1 MKKSFKKLGFV
12 SLAASSVLLG
22 SMNATDLETYAALQ
36 KPSHVFGNYAK
47 KDSGETH
54 HTTTSTL
61 APKDSNPSTPQQE
74 QQQAKSTATSDSQ
87 EAKTLETTANTDQ
100 TTATTDK
107 AYTTSTDSSVKS
119 VAENVE
125 SDNTTVQGDEK
136 TLEKAVDQVQADAT
150 SKDFNETTF
159 TTDQKAEQ
167 AAEQNLQ
174 KAENKLKTDEGALD
188 SALQQ
193 QQAKSTATSDSQEA
207 KTLETTA
214 NTDQTTATTDK
225 AYTTSTDSS
234 VKSVAENVESDNTTV
249 QGDEKTLEKAVDQV
263 QADATSKDFN
273 ETTFTTDQKAE
284 QAAEQNLQKAENK
297 LKTDEG
303 ALDSALQQQQAK
315 NTLIKDTATVKGF
328 NSVSVS
334 AMDTTLSGVKT
345 MYQQTETISTLLSG
359 NSGLGSVIS
368 NAQGLSSA
376 FSALESAQNTLKG
389 YLDSSSATI
398 GQLTNGSNAV
408 VGALDQAIA
417 QVDTALADL
426 AANVADTPKTQAAT
440 LVTADNSTTNSTT
453 TDAINFLSALKNNLT
468 AQKDAFMNVH
478 KNIQTA
484 VAQAQATYKPS
495 VMNTNNYGQ
504 MYGVDAMAGYK
515 WFFGKTKRFG
525 FRTYGYYS
533 YNHANLSFVGSQ
545 LGIMEGASQVNNF
558 TYGVGFD
565 ALYNFYESKEGYN
578 TAGLF
583 MGFGL
588 GGDSFIV
595 QGESYL
601 KSQMNICNNTAGCS
615 ASMNTS
621 YFQMPVEFGFRSN
634 FSKHSGIEVGFK
646 LPLFTN
652 QFYKE
657 RSVDESVDVFYK
669 RNFSIY
675 FNYMINF

>member
-1 MKKSFKKLGFV
+1 MKKSFKKLGFF
-12 SLAASSVLLG
+12 SLATSSVLLG

-36 KPSHVFGNYAK
+36 KPSHVFGNYAE
-47 KDSGETH
+47 KDKDIKL
-54 HTTTSTL
+54 TS
-61 APKDSNPSTPQQE
+61 DSPT
-74 QQQAKSTATSDSQ
+74 QQQAQTQAQHTASSDSK
-87 EAKTLETTANTDQ
+87 EATTLENTAATDN
-100 TTATTDK
+100 TTATTDE
-107 AYTTSTDSSVKS
+107 AYTTSADTT
-119 VAENVE
+119 VAGAAKQVE
-125 SDNTTVQGDEK
+125 TDNTAVQNDEK
-136 TLEKAVDQVQADAT
+136 TLKTDVAKVQADA
-150 SKDFNETTF
+150 SAKDFDETTF
-159 TTDQKAEQ
+159 KADQATEQTAETTLKNDENQLTKDQ
-167 AAEQNLQ
+167 
-174 KAENKLKTDEGALD
+174 
-188 SALQQ
+188 S
-193 QQAKSTATSDSQEA
+193 
-207 KTLETTA
+207 TLETVLK
-214 NTDQTTATTDK
+214 DQTPSTPPAKKDE
-225 AYTTSTDSS
+225 TSGTPSASGSS
-234 VKSVAENVESDNTTV
+234 VVSQLT
-249 QGDEKTLEKAVDQV
+249 
-263 QADATSKDFN
+263 
-273 ETTFTTDQKAE
+273 
-284 QAAEQNLQKAENK
+284 
-297 LKTDEG
+297 
-303 ALDSALQQQQAK
+303 
-315 NTLIKDTATVKGF
+315 KDTTMVNNLK
-328 NSVSVS
+328 SVSVS
-334 AMDTTLSGVKT
+334 GMNTTLSGVET
-345 MYQQTETISTLLSG
+345 MSKQTATISALLSG
-359 NSGLGSVIS
+359 NPNLGSVIP

-408 VGALDQAIA
+408 VGTLDKAIN
-417 QVDTALADL
+417 QVDMALSDL
-426 AANVADTPKTQAAT
+426 SATDTQKTQAVTLAT
-440 LVTADNSTTNSTT
+440 TGSSTTT

-484 VAQAQATYKPS
+484 VAQAQATYTPS
-495 VMNTNNYGQ
+495 VINTNNYGQ

-525 FRTYGYYS
+525 FRSYGYYS

-545 LGIMEGASQVNNF
+545 LGIMEGASQVNDF

-583 MGFGL
+583 VGFGL

-601 KSQMNICNNTAGCS
+601 KSQMQICNNTAGCS

-657 RSVDESVDVFYK
+657 RGVDGSVDVFYK

>member
-47 KDSGETH
+47 KSNKGSELSSDSLT
-54 HTTTSTL
+54 
-61 APKDSNPSTPQQE
+61 
-74 QQQAKSTATSDSQ
+74 QQQAQNTAQSDTTQ
-87 EAKTLETTANTDQ
+87 ATTLENTASSGTP
-100 TTATTDK
+100 
-107 AYTTSTDSSVKS
+107 DSSTPPTKKDETS
-119 VAENVE
+119 G
-125 SDNTTVQGDEK
+125 SGDK
-136 TLEKAVDQVQADAT
+136 DQH
-150 SKDFNETTF
+150 
-159 TTDQKAEQ
+159 
-167 AAEQNLQ
+167 
-174 KAENKLKTDEGALD
+174 
-188 SALQQ
+188 
-193 QQAKSTATSDSQEA
+193 TASGTGGTPSSGGGTGGEHH
-207 KTLETTA
+207 TA
-214 NTDQTTATTDK
+214 SSGTP
-225 AYTTSTDSS
+225 DSS
-234 VKSVAENVESDNTTV
+234 TPPTKKDETSGSGDKDQHTASGTGGTPSSGGGTGGEHHTASSGTPAPETPPTPTPSTSGGNTI
-249 QGDEKTLEKAVDQV
+249 
-263 QADATSKDFN
+263 TSQL
-273 ETTFTTDQKAE
+273 T
-284 QAAEQNLQKAENK
+284 
-297 LKTDEG
+297 
-303 ALDSALQQQQAK
+303 
-315 NTLIKDTATVKGF
+315 KDTTMVNNLK
-328 NSVSVS
+328 SVSVS
-334 AMDTTLSGVKT
+334 AMNTTLSGVT
-345 MYQQTETISTLLSG
+345 QLSQQTAAISTLLSG
-359 NSGLGSVIS
+359 SPSLGSVIS

-376 FSALESAQNTLKG
+376 FSALESAQNILKG

-408 VGALDQAIA
+408 VGALDKAIN
-417 QVDTALADL
+417 QVDMALADL
-426 AANVADTPKTQAAT
+426 ATADTQKTQAVALVAASDSAT
-440 LVTADNSTTNSTT
+440 TT
-453 TDAINFLSALKNNLT
+453 TDAINFLNALKTNLT
-468 AQKDAFMNVH
+468 AQKDAFMSVH

-484 VAQAQATYKPS
+484 VAQAQATYTPS
-495 VMNTNNYGQ
+495 VINTNNYGQ

-525 FRTYGYYS
+525 FRSYGYYS

-583 MGFGL
+583 LGFGL

-601 KSQMNICNNTAGCS
+601 KSQMRICNNTAGCS

-657 RSVDESVDVFYK
+657 RGVDGSVDVFYK

>member
-12 SLAASSVLLG
+12 SLVASSVLLG

-36 KPSHVFGNYAK
+36 KPSHVFSNYAK
-47 KDSGETH
+47 KSNKGSELSSDSLT
-54 HTTTSTL
+54 
-61 APKDSNPSTPQQE
+61 
-74 QQQAKSTATSDSQ
+74 QQQAQNTAQSDTTQ
-87 EAKTLETTANTDQ
+87 ATTLEN
-100 TTATTDK
+100 TATTDSQT
-107 AYTTSTDSSVKS
+107 ATTDQTYTKSTDTA
-119 VAENVE
+119 VADAAKKVE
-125 SDNTTVQGDEK
+125 TDNTAVQSAD
-136 TLEKAVDQVQADAT
+136 TALQNAVAQVKKDADA
-150 SKDFNETTF
+150 KDFDETTF
-159 TTDQKAEQ
+159 TKDQATEQTAET
-167 AAEQNLQ
+167 NLQ
-174 KAENKLKTDEGALD
+174 KAENQLTNDQ
-188 SALQQ
+188 S
-193 QQAKSTATSDSQEA
+193 
-207 KTLETTA
+207 TLETA
-214 NTDQTTATTDK
+214 LKDQTPSTPPTKETPPAKKDETSGSGDKDQHTASGTGGTPSSSGGTGGDK
-225 AYTTSTDSS
+225 HTASSGTPPASSTPPTPMPPTSGG
-234 VKSVAENVESDNTTV
+234 NTI
-249 QGDEKTLEKAVDQV
+249 
-263 QADATSKDFN
+263 TSQL
-273 ETTFTTDQKAE
+273 T
-284 QAAEQNLQKAENK
+284 
-297 LKTDEG
+297 
-303 ALDSALQQQQAK
+303 
-315 NTLIKDTATVKGF
+315 KDTTMVNNFK
-328 NSVSVS
+328 SVSVS
-334 AMDTTLSGVKT
+334 AMNTTLSGVT
-345 MYQQTETISTLLSG
+345 QLSQQTATISALLNGSP
-359 NSGLGSVIS
+359 NLGSVIS

-408 VGALDQAIA
+408 VGTLDKAIN
-417 QVDTALADL
+417 QVDMALADL
-426 AANVADTPKTQAAT
+426 ATADAQKTQAVALVAASDSAT
-440 LVTADNSTTNSTT
+440 TT
-453 TDAINFLSALKNNLT
+453 TDAINFLNALKTNLT
-468 AQKDAFMNVH
+468 AQKDAFMSVH

-484 VAQAQATYKPS
+484 VAQAQATYTPS
-495 VMNTNNYGQ
+495 VINTNNYGQ

-515 WFFGKTKRFG
+515 WFFGKKKRFG
-525 FRTYGYYS
+525 FRSYGYYS

-583 MGFGL
+583 LGFGL

-601 KSQMNICNNTAGCS
+601 KSQMRICNDTAGCS

-634 FSKHSGIEVGFK
+634 FSKHSGIEVGLK

-657 RSVDESVDVFYK
+657 RGVDGSVDVFYK

>member
-1 MKKSFKKLGFV
+1 MKKSFKKLGFF
-12 SLAASSVLLG
+12 SLAASGVLLG

-36 KPSHVFGNYAK
+36 KPSHVFGNYAEKDKEKEEGSK
-47 KDSGETH
+47 KEVPTGFTNGSG
-54 HTTTSTL
+54 
-61 APKDSNPSTPQQE
+61 KSNSGSTPTP
-74 QQQAKSTATSDSQ
+74 QQQAKNTASSDSK
-87 EAKTLETTANTDQ
+87 EATTLENTASTDN
-100 TTATTDK
+100 TTATTDE
-107 AYTTSTDSSVKS
+107 AYTTSTDTT
-119 VAENVE
+119 VADAAKQVE
-125 SDNTTVQGDEK
+125 TDNTAVQNDEK
-136 TLEKAVDQVQADAT
+136 TLKTDVAKVQADAST
-150 SKDFNETTF
+150 KDFDETTF
-159 TTDQKAEQ
+159 KADQATEQTAETTLKNDENQLTKDQ
-167 AAEQNLQ
+167 
-174 KAENKLKTDEGALD
+174 
-188 SALQQ
+188 S
-193 QQAKSTATSDSQEA
+193 
-207 KTLETTA
+207 TLETVLK
-214 NTDQTTATTDK
+214 DQTPSTPSTPPAKKDETSGSGDKNQHTASSGTPSSS
-225 AYTTSTDSS
+225 TSGSS
-234 VKSVAENVESDNTTV
+234 VANQLVK
-249 QGDEKTLEKAVDQV
+249 
-263 QADATSKDFN
+263 DA
-273 ETTFTTDQKAE
+273 
-284 QAAEQNLQKAENK
+284 
-297 LKTDEG
+297 
-303 ALDSALQQQQAK
+303 
-315 NTLIKDTATVKGF
+315 ATVNSLK
-328 NSVSVS
+328 SVSVS
-334 AMDTTLSGVKT
+334 SMNTTLSGVET
-345 MYQQTETISTLLSG
+345 MSQQSATIGNLLNSSTDLS
-359 NSGLGSVIS
+359 SVIP
-368 NAQGLSSA
+368 NAQGLSDA
-376 FSALESAQNTLKG
+376 FSTLASAQNTLKG

-408 VGALDQAIA
+408 VGALDKAIN
-417 QVDTALADL
+417 QVDMALSDL
-426 AANVADTPKTQAAT
+426 ATADTQKTQAVTLAT
-440 LVTADNSTTNSTT
+440 ASDSSTTT

-484 VAQAQATYKPS
+484 VAQAQATYTPS
-495 VMNTNNYGQ
+495 VINTNNYGQ

-525 FRTYGYYS
+525 FRSYGYYS
-533 YNHANLSFVGSQ
+533 YNHANLSFVGSK

-583 MGFGL
+583 VGFGL

-601 KSQMNICNNTAGCS
+601 KSQMHICNNTAGCS

-657 RSVDESVDVFYK
+657 RGVDGSVDVFYK

>member
-12 SLAASSVLLG
+12 SLAASGVLLG
-22 SMNATDLETYAALQ
+22 SMNATDLQTYAALQ
-36 KPSHVFGNYAK
+36 KPSHVFGNYAEKEKEKEKDSK
-47 KDSGETH
+47 KDDTSGSGSDKDQ
-54 HTTTSTL
+54 HTASSGTPT
-61 APKDSNPSTPQQE
+61 PSTPP
-74 QQQAKSTATSDSQ
+74 AKEEPKHTASSGTPSSSGSGVASQ
-87 EAKTLETTANTDQ
+87 L
-100 TTATTDK
+100 
-107 AYTTSTDSSVKS
+107 VK
-119 VAENVE
+119 
-125 SDNTTVQGDEK
+125 DTTTV
-136 TLEKAVDQVQADAT
+136 
-150 SKDFNETTF
+150 N
-159 TTDQKAEQ
+159 
-167 AAEQNLQ
+167 NL
-174 KAENKLKTDEGALD
+174 K
-188 SALQQ
+188 
-193 QQAKSTATSDSQEA
+193 
-207 KTLETTA
+207 
-214 NTDQTTATTDK
+214 
-225 AYTTSTDSS
+225 
-234 VKSVAENVESDNTTV
+234 
-249 QGDEKTLEKAVDQV
+249 
-263 QADATSKDFN
+263 
-273 ETTFTTDQKAE
+273 
-284 QAAEQNLQKAENK
+284 
-297 LKTDEG
+297 
-303 ALDSALQQQQAK
+303 
-315 NTLIKDTATVKGF
+315 
-328 NSVSVS
+328 SVSVS
-334 AMDTTLSGVKT
+334 GMNTTLSGVET
-345 MYQQTETISTLLSG
+345 MSQQSATIGNLL
-359 NSGLGSVIS
+359 NSSADLSSVIP
-368 NAQGLSSA
+368 NAQGISSA
-376 FSALESAQNTLKG
+376 FGALESAQNTLKG

-408 VGALDQAIA
+408 VGALDKAIN
-417 QVDTALADL
+417 QVDMALADL
-426 AANVADTPKTQAAT
+426 SATDTQKTQAVTLAT
-440 LVTADNSTTNSTT
+440 TDSSAT
-453 TDAINFLSALKNNLT
+453 TDAINFLNALKTNLM

-484 VAQAQATYKPS
+484 VAQAQATYTPS
-495 VMNTNNYGQ
+495 VINTNNYGQ

-583 MGFGL
+583 LGFGL

-601 KSQMNICNNTAGCS
+601 KSQMQICNNTAGCS

-634 FSKHSGIEVGFK
+634 FSKHSGIEVGLK

-657 RSVDESVDVFYK
+657 RGVDGSVDVFYK

>member
-36 KPSHVFGNYAK
+36 KPSHVFGNYAEK
-47 KDSGETH
+47 SNKGSELSSDSLT
-54 HTTTSTL
+54 
-61 APKDSNPSTPQQE
+61 
-74 QQQAKSTATSDSQ
+74 QQQAQNTAQSDTTQ
-87 EAKTLETTANTDQ
+87 ATTLEN
-100 TTATTDK
+100 TATTDRST
-107 AYTTSTDSSVKS
+107 ASTDETYTKSTDST
-119 VAENVE
+119 VAGAAKQVE
-125 SDNTTVQGDEK
+125 ADNTAVQSTETALQNAVTKVENDAKAEKFDEK
-136 TLEKAVDQVQADAT
+136 TFQAD
-150 SKDFNETTF
+150 
-159 TTDQKAEQ
+159 QQAEQ
-167 AAEQNLQ
+167 TAETNLQ
-174 KAENKLKTDEGALD
+174 KAENQLTNDQNALET
-188 SALQQ
+188 ALQDQ
-193 QQAKSTATSDSQEA
+193 TKTPTPSTPPATSGGTGGEHH
-207 KTLETTA
+207 TA
-214 NTDQTTATTDK
+214 
-225 AYTTSTDSS
+225 SSGSPDSS
-234 VKSVAENVESDNTTV
+234 TPPTKETPPTPTPPTSGGNTI
-249 QGDEKTLEKAVDQV
+249 
-263 QADATSKDFN
+263 TSQL
-273 ETTFTTDQKAE
+273 T
-284 QAAEQNLQKAENK
+284 
-297 LKTDEG
+297 
-303 ALDSALQQQQAK
+303 
-315 NTLIKDTATVKGF
+315 KDTTMVNNLK
-328 NSVSVS
+328 SVSVS
-334 AMDTTLSGVKT
+334 AMNTTLSGVT
-345 MYQQTETISTLLSG
+345 QLSQQTAAISNLLSG
-359 NSGLGSVIS
+359 NPNLGSVIS

-408 VGALDQAIA
+408 VGALDKAIN
-417 QVDTALADL
+417 QVDMALADL
-426 AANVADTPKTQAAT
+426 ATADTQKTQAVALVAASDSAT
-440 LVTADNSTTNSTT
+440 TT
-453 TDAINFLSALKNNLT
+453 TDAINFLNALKTNLT
-468 AQKDAFMNVH
+468 AQKDAFMSVH

-484 VAQAQATYKPS
+484 VAQAQATYTPS
-495 VMNTNNYGQ
+495 VINTNNYGQ

-525 FRTYGYYS
+525 FRSYGYYS

-583 MGFGL
+583 LGFGL

-601 KSQMNICNNTAGCS
+601 KSQMRICNNTAGCS

-634 FSKHSGIEVGFK
+634 FSKHSGIEVGLK

-657 RSVDESVDVFYK
+657 RGVDGSVDVFYK

>member
-1 MKKSFKKLGFV
+1 MKKSFKKLGFF

-36 KPSHVFGNYAK
+36 KPSHVFGNYAETK
-47 KDSGETH
+47 KD
-54 HTTTSTL
+54 
-61 APKDSNPSTPQQE
+61 KDSKDTNSDKDKGNSGGTLTQQDQAQATASSGTPTPSTPPTKE
-74 QQQAKSTATSDSQ
+74 EPKHTASGTPTPSGSGVASQ
-87 EAKTLETTANTDQ
+87 L
-100 TTATTDK
+100 
-107 AYTTSTDSSVKS
+107 VK
-119 VAENVE
+119 
-125 SDNTTVQGDEK
+125 DTTTV
-136 TLEKAVDQVQADAT
+136 
-150 SKDFNETTF
+150 N
-159 TTDQKAEQ
+159 
-167 AAEQNLQ
+167 NL
-174 KAENKLKTDEGALD
+174 K
-188 SALQQ
+188 
-193 QQAKSTATSDSQEA
+193 
-207 KTLETTA
+207 
-214 NTDQTTATTDK
+214 
-225 AYTTSTDSS
+225 
-234 VKSVAENVESDNTTV
+234 
-249 QGDEKTLEKAVDQV
+249 
-263 QADATSKDFN
+263 
-273 ETTFTTDQKAE
+273 
-284 QAAEQNLQKAENK
+284 
-297 LKTDEG
+297 
-303 ALDSALQQQQAK
+303 
-315 NTLIKDTATVKGF
+315 
-328 NSVSVS
+328 SVSVS
-334 AMDTTLSGVKT
+334 GMNTTLSGVET
-345 MYQQTETISTLLSG
+345 MSQQSATIGNLL
-359 NSGLGSVIS
+359 NSSADLSSVIP

-376 FSALESAQNTLKG
+376 FSTLESAQNTLKG

-408 VGALDQAIA
+408 VGALDKAIN
-417 QVDTALADL
+417 QVDMALADL
-426 AANVADTPKTQAAT
+426 NATDTQKTQAVTLAAT
-440 LVTADNSTTNSTT
+440 GNSTT
-453 TDAINFLSALKNNLT
+453 TDAINFLNALKTNLM

-484 VAQAQATYKPS
+484 VAQAQATYTPS
-495 VMNTNNYGQ
+495 VINTNNYGQ

-583 MGFGL
+583 LGFGL

-601 KSQMNICNNTAGCS
+601 KSQMHICNSTAGCS

-657 RSVDESVDVFYK
+657 RGVDGSVDVFYK

>member
-12 SLAASSVLLG
+12 SLVASGVLLG
-22 SMNATDLETYAALQ
+22 SMNATDLQTYAALQ
-36 KPSHVFGNYAK
+36 KPSHVFGNYAEK
-47 KDSGETH
+47 DKDSK
-54 HTTTSTL
+54 L
-61 APKDSNPSTPQQE
+61 
-74 QQQAKSTATSDSQ
+74 TSDSPTQ
-87 EAKTLETTANTDQ
+87 Q
-100 TTATTDK
+100 
-107 AYTTSTDSSVKS
+107 
-119 VAENVE
+119 
-125 SDNTTVQGDEK
+125 Q
-136 TLEKAVDQVQADAT
+136 
-150 SKDFNETTF
+150 
-159 TTDQKAEQ
+159 DQKAAQTQ
-167 AAEQNLQ
+167 AQN
-174 KAENKLKTDEGALD
+174 
-188 SALQQ
+188 
-193 QQAKSTATSDSQEA
+193 TASSGTPAPETPPTKKD
-207 KTLETTA
+207 ETTGG
-214 NTDQTTATTDK
+214 
-225 AYTTSTDSS
+225 TSGSS
-234 VKSVAENVESDNTTV
+234 VASQLT
-249 QGDEKTLEKAVDQV
+249 
-263 QADATSKDFN
+263 
-273 ETTFTTDQKAE
+273 
-284 QAAEQNLQKAENK
+284 
-297 LKTDEG
+297 
-303 ALDSALQQQQAK
+303 
-315 NTLIKDTATVKGF
+315 KDTTMVNNFK
-328 NSVSVS
+328 SVSVS
-334 AMDTTLSGVKT
+334 TMNTTLSGVET
-345 MYQQTETISTLLSG
+345 MSQQTATISALLSG
-359 NSGLGSVIS
+359 NPSLGSVIP
-368 NAQGLSSA
+368 NAQELNSA

-408 VGALDQAIA
+408 VGTLDKAIN
-417 QVDTALADL
+417 QVDMALADL
-426 AANVADTPKTQAAT
+426 VTADTQKTQAVTLAT
-440 LVTADNSTTNSTT
+440 TGSSTTNSTT
-453 TDAINFLSALKNNLT
+453 TDAINFLNALKSNLM

-484 VAQAQATYKPS
+484 VAQAQATYTPS
-495 VMNTNNYGQ
+495 VINTNNYGQ
-504 MYGVDAMAGYK
+504 MYGVDAMAWYK

-583 MGFGL
+583 VGFGL

-601 KSQMNICNNTAGCS
+601 KSQMQICNNTAGCS

-657 RSVDESVDVFYK
+657 RGVDGSVDVFYK

>member
-12 SLAASSVLLG
+12 SLVASGVLLG

-36 KPSHVFGNYAK
+36 KSSHVFGNYAEK
-47 KDSGETH
+47 EKDSKL
-54 HTTTSTL
+54 TS
-61 APKDSNPSTPQQE
+61 DSPTQQQAQTQAQNTASSGTPAPSTPPT
-74 QQQAKSTATSDSQ
+74 KKD
-87 EAKTLETTANTDQ
+87 ETTGTPSA
-100 TTATTDK
+100 
-107 AYTTSTDSSVKS
+107 SGSSV
-119 VAENVE
+119 A
-125 SDNTTVQGDEK
+125 
-136 TLEKAVDQVQADAT
+136 
-150 SKDFNETTF
+150 
-159 TTDQKAEQ
+159 
-167 AAEQNLQ
+167 
-174 KAENKLKTDEGALD
+174 
-188 SALQQ
+188 
-193 QQAKSTATSDSQEA
+193 SQL
-207 KTLETTA
+207 T
-214 NTDQTTATTDK
+214 
-225 AYTTSTDSS
+225 
-234 VKSVAENVESDNTTV
+234 
-249 QGDEKTLEKAVDQV
+249 
-263 QADATSKDFN
+263 
-273 ETTFTTDQKAE
+273 
-284 QAAEQNLQKAENK
+284 
-297 LKTDEG
+297 
-303 ALDSALQQQQAK
+303 
-315 NTLIKDTATVKGF
+315 KDTTMVNNLK
-328 NSVSVS
+328 SVSVS
-334 AMDTTLSGVKT
+334 GMNTTLSGVET
-345 MYQQTETISTLLSG
+345 MSKQTATISALLSG
-359 NSGLGSVIS
+359 NPSLGSVIP
-368 NAQGLSSA
+368 NAQGLNSA

-389 YLDSSSATI
+389 YLNSSSATI

-408 VGALDQAIA
+408 VGALDKAIN
-417 QVDTALADL
+417 QVDMALADL
-426 AANVADTPKTQAAT
+426 SAADTQKTQAVTLAT
-440 LVTADNSTTNSTT
+440 TGSSTTNSTT
-453 TDAINFLSALKNNLT
+453 TDAINFLSALKNNLM

-484 VAQAQATYKPS
+484 VAQAQATYTPS
-495 VMNTNNYGQ
+495 VINTNNYGQ

-525 FRTYGYYS
+525 FRSYGYYS

-583 MGFGL
+583 LGFGL

-601 KSQMNICNNTAGCS
+601 KSQMQICNDTVGCS

-634 FSKHSGIEVGFK
+634 FSKHSGIEVGLK

-657 RSVDESVDVFYK
+657 RGVDGSVDVFYK

>member
-12 SLAASSVLLG
+12 SLAASGVLLG
-22 SMNATDLETYAALQ
+22 SMNATDLQTYAALQ
-36 KPSHVFGNYAK
+36 KPSHVFGNYAEK
-47 KDSGETH
+47 DKDSKL
-54 HTTTSTL
+54 TS
-61 APKDSNPSTPQQE
+61 DSPT
-74 QQQAKSTATSDSQ
+74 QQQAQTQAQNTASNGTPTPPAKKDETSGTPS
-87 EAKTLETTANTDQ
+87 A
-100 TTATTDK
+100 
-107 AYTTSTDSSVKS
+107 SGSSVASQLTK
-119 VAENVE
+119 
-125 SDNTTVQGDEK
+125 DTTTV
-136 TLEKAVDQVQADAT
+136 
-150 SKDFNETTF
+150 N
-159 TTDQKAEQ
+159 
-167 AAEQNLQ
+167 NL
-174 KAENKLKTDEGALD
+174 K
-188 SALQQ
+188 
-193 QQAKSTATSDSQEA
+193 
-207 KTLETTA
+207 
-214 NTDQTTATTDK
+214 
-225 AYTTSTDSS
+225 
-234 VKSVAENVESDNTTV
+234 
-249 QGDEKTLEKAVDQV
+249 
-263 QADATSKDFN
+263 
-273 ETTFTTDQKAE
+273 
-284 QAAEQNLQKAENK
+284 
-297 LKTDEG
+297 
-303 ALDSALQQQQAK
+303 
-315 NTLIKDTATVKGF
+315 
-328 NSVSVS
+328 SVSVS
-334 AMDTTLSGVKT
+334 GMNTTLSGVET
-345 MYQQTETISTLLSG
+345 MSQQTATIGNLLNSSTDLS
-359 NSGLGSVIS
+359 SVIP

-389 YLDSSSATI
+389 YLNSSSATI

-408 VGALDQAIA
+408 VGALDKAIN
-417 QVDTALADL
+417 QVDMALADL
-426 AANVADTPKTQAAT
+426 VTADTQKTQAVT
-440 LVTADNSTTNSTT
+440 LAAASDSTTTT
-453 TDAINFLSALKNNLT
+453 TDAINFLNALKSNLM

-484 VAQAQATYKPS
+484 VAQAQATYTPS
-495 VMNTNNYGQ
+495 VINTNNYGQ

-515 WFFGKTKRFG
+515 WFFGKKKRFG
-525 FRTYGYYS
+525 FRSYGYYS

-583 MGFGL
+583 LGFGL

-601 KSQMNICNNTAGCS
+601 KSQMHICNNTAGCS

-657 RSVDESVDVFYK
+657 RGVDGSVDVFYK

>member
-12 SLAASSVLLG
+12 SLAASGVLLG

-36 KPSHVFGNYAK
+36 KPSHVFSNYAEK
-47 KDSGETH
+47 DKDSKL
-54 HTTTSTL
+54 TS
-61 APKDSNPSTPQQE
+61 DSPT
-74 QQQAKSTATSDSQ
+74 QQQAQTQAQATAQSDSQ
-87 EAKTLETTANTDQ
+87 EATTLENTAATDSQ
-100 TTATTDK
+100 TATTDET
-107 AYTTSTDSSVKS
+107 YTKSTDTT
-119 VAENVE
+119 VAGAAKQVE
-125 SDNTTVQGDEK
+125 IDNTAVQNDE
-136 TLEKAVDQVQADAT
+136 TALENAVAQVKKDADA
-150 SKDFNETTF
+150 KDFDETTF
-159 TTDQKAEQ
+159 TKDQATEQTAETT
-167 AAEQNLQ
+167 LQ
-174 KAENKLKTDEGALD
+174 KAENQLTNDQNA
-188 SALQQ
+188 
-193 QQAKSTATSDSQEA
+193 
-207 KTLETTA
+207 LETA
-214 NTDQTTATTDK
+214 LKDQTPSTPPTPPTKEEPKHTASSGTPAPTTPPTKKDE
-225 AYTTSTDSS
+225 TTGTPSASGSS
-234 VKSVAENVESDNTTV
+234 VASQLT
-249 QGDEKTLEKAVDQV
+249 
-263 QADATSKDFN
+263 
-273 ETTFTTDQKAE
+273 
-284 QAAEQNLQKAENK
+284 
-297 LKTDEG
+297 
-303 ALDSALQQQQAK
+303 
-315 NTLIKDTATVKGF
+315 KDTTMVNNFK
-328 NSVSVS
+328 SVSVS
-334 AMDTTLSGVKT
+334 AMNTTLSGVET
-345 MYQQTETISTLLSG
+345 MSQQTATISSLLSG
-359 NSGLGSVIS
+359 NPNLGSVIS

-408 VGALDQAIA
+408 VGALDKAIN
-417 QVDTALADL
+417 QVDMALANL
-426 AANVADTPKTQAAT
+426 ATADTQKTQAVALAAASDSAT
-440 LVTADNSTTNSTT
+440 TT
-453 TDAINFLSALKNNLT
+453 TDAINFLNALKTNLM
-468 AQKDAFMNVH
+468 AQKDAFMSVH

-484 VAQAQATYKPS
+484 VAQAQATYTPS
-495 VMNTNNYGQ
+495 VINTNNYGQ

-525 FRTYGYYS
+525 FRSYGYYS

-583 MGFGL
+583 LGFGL

-601 KSQMNICNNTAGCS
+601 KSQMHICNNTAGCS

-634 FSKHSGIEVGFK
+634 FSKHSGIEVGLK

-657 RSVDESVDVFYK
+657 RGVDGSVDVFYK

>member
-12 SLAASSVLLG
+12 SLAASGVLLG
-22 SMNATDLETYAALQ
+22 SMNATDLQTYAALQ
-36 KPSHVFGNYAK
+36 KPSHVFGNYAEKDKEKEEGSK
-47 KDSGETH
+47 KEVPTGFTNGSGKSNSG
-54 HTTTSTL
+54 ST
-61 APKDSNPSTPQQE
+61 PTPQQ
-74 QQQAKSTATSDSQ
+74 QAQTTATSDKT
-87 EAKTLETTANTDQ
+87 EATTLEN
-100 TTATTDK
+100 TATTDNTTAAADK
-107 AYTTSTDSSVKS
+107 AYESSTYDSTVSGAAQK
-119 VAENVE
+119 VE
-125 SDNTTVQGDEK
+125 TDNTAVQNDEK
-136 TLEKAVDQVQADAT
+136 TLKTDVAKVQADA
-150 SKDFNETTF
+150 SAKDFDETTF
-159 TTDQKAEQ
+159 KADQATEQTAETTLKNDENQLTKDQ
-167 AAEQNLQ
+167 
-174 KAENKLKTDEGALD
+174 
-188 SALQQ
+188 S
-193 QQAKSTATSDSQEA
+193 
-207 KTLETTA
+207 TLETVLK
-214 NTDQTTATTDK
+214 DQTPSTPSTPPAKKDDTSSSGDKHTASSGTPAPTTPPAKKDE
-225 AYTTSTDSS
+225 TSGTPSASGSS
-234 VKSVAENVESDNTTV
+234 VASQLT
-249 QGDEKTLEKAVDQV
+249 
-263 QADATSKDFN
+263 
-273 ETTFTTDQKAE
+273 
-284 QAAEQNLQKAENK
+284 
-297 LKTDEG
+297 
-303 ALDSALQQQQAK
+303 
-315 NTLIKDTATVKGF
+315 KDTTMVNNLK
-328 NSVSVS
+328 SVSVS
-334 AMDTTLSGVKT
+334 GMNTTLSGVET
-345 MYQQTETISTLLSG
+345 MSQQTATISTLLSG
-359 NSGLGSVIS
+359 NPSLGSVIP
-368 NAQGLSSA
+368 NAQGLNSA

-408 VGALDQAIA
+408 VGALDKAIN
-417 QVDTALADL
+417 QVDMALADL
-426 AANVADTPKTQAAT
+426 SATDTQKTQAVTLAAT
-440 LVTADNSTTNSTT
+440 GSSTSNTT
-453 TDAINFLSALKNNLT
+453 TDAINFLNALKTNLM
-468 AQKDAFMNVH
+468 AQKDAFMSVH

-484 VAQAQATYKPS
+484 VAQAQATYTPS

-533 YNHANLSFVGSQ
+533 YNHANLSFVGSK
-545 LGIMEGASQVNNF
+545 LGIMDGASQVNNF

-583 MGFGL
+583 LGFGL

-601 KSQMNICNNTAGCS
+601 KSQMQICNNTAGCS

-657 RSVDESVDVFYK
+657 RGVDGSVDVFYK

>member
-36 KPSHVFGNYAK
+36 KPSHVFSNYAK
-47 KDSGETH
+47 KSNKGSELSSDSLT
-54 HTTTSTL
+54 
-61 APKDSNPSTPQQE
+61 
-74 QQQAKSTATSDSQ
+74 QQQAQNTAQSDTTQATTLENTASTDRSTAS
-87 EAKTLETTANTDQ
+87 TDE
-100 TTATTDK
+100 
-107 AYTTSTDSSVKS
+107 AYTKS
-119 VAENVE
+119 ADTTVAGAAKKVE
-125 SDNTTVQGDEK
+125 TDNTAVQSAEQTLK
-136 TLEKAVDQVQADAT
+136 TDVAKVQADA
-150 SKDFNETTF
+150 SAKNFDETTF
-159 TTDQKAEQ
+159 TKDQ
-167 AAEQNLQ
+167 AAEQ
-174 KAENKLKTDEGALD
+174 
-188 SALQQ
+188 
-193 QQAKSTATSDSQEA
+193 TA
-207 KTLETTA
+207 ETTLQTA
-214 NTDQTTATTDK
+214 EKTFDTDQNALNTALKDQTPSTPPAKKDETSGGTGGDK
-225 AYTTSTDSS
+225 HTASSGTPAPETPPTPTPPTSGG
-234 VKSVAENVESDNTTV
+234 NII
-249 QGDEKTLEKAVDQV
+249 
-263 QADATSKDFN
+263 TSQL
-273 ETTFTTDQKAE
+273 T
-284 QAAEQNLQKAENK
+284 
-297 LKTDEG
+297 
-303 ALDSALQQQQAK
+303 
-315 NTLIKDTATVKGF
+315 KDTTMVNNLK
-328 NSVSVS
+328 SVSVS
-334 AMDTTLSGVKT
+334 AMNTTLSGVT
-345 MYQQTETISTLLSG
+345 QLSQQTATISNLLSG
-359 NSGLGSVIS
+359 SPNLGSVIS

-376 FSALESAQNTLKG
+376 FSTLESAQNTLKG

-408 VGALDQAIA
+408 VGALDKAIN
-417 QVDTALADL
+417 QVDMALADL
-426 AANVADTPKTQAAT
+426 ATADVQKTQAVALVAASDSAT
-440 LVTADNSTTNSTT
+440 TT
-453 TDAINFLSALKNNLT
+453 TDAINFLNALKTNLT
-468 AQKDAFMNVH
+468 AQKDAFMSVH

-484 VAQAQATYKPS
+484 VAQAQATYTPS
-495 VMNTNNYGQ
+495 VINTNNYGQ

-525 FRTYGYYS
+525 FRSYGYYS

-583 MGFGL
+583 LGFGL

-601 KSQMNICNNTAGCS
+601 KSQMRICNDTAGCS

-634 FSKHSGIEVGFK
+634 FSKHSGIEVGLK

-657 RSVDESVDVFYK
+657 RGVDESVDVFYK

>member
-1 MKKSFKKLGFV
+1 MKKSFKKLGFF
-12 SLAASSVLLG
+12 SLATSSVLLG

-36 KPSHVFGNYAK
+36 KSSHVFGNYAEK
-47 KDSGETH
+47 DKDSKL
-54 HTTTSTL
+54 TS
-61 APKDSNPSTPQQE
+61 DSPTQQQVQTQAQNTASRGTPAPSTPP
-74 QQQAKSTATSDSQ
+74 AKKDDTSGSGSNKDQNTASSGTPSSTTPPAKKDETSGGTSGNTVASQ
-87 EAKTLETTANTDQ
+87 LT
-100 TTATTDK
+100 
-107 AYTTSTDSSVKS
+107 
-119 VAENVE
+119 
-125 SDNTTVQGDEK
+125 
-136 TLEKAVDQVQADAT
+136 
-150 SKDFNETTF
+150 
-159 TTDQKAEQ
+159 
-167 AAEQNLQ
+167 
-174 KAENKLKTDEGALD
+174 
-188 SALQQ
+188 
-193 QQAKSTATSDSQEA
+193 
-207 KTLETTA
+207 
-214 NTDQTTATTDK
+214 
-225 AYTTSTDSS
+225 
-234 VKSVAENVESDNTTV
+234 
-249 QGDEKTLEKAVDQV
+249 
-263 QADATSKDFN
+263 
-273 ETTFTTDQKAE
+273 
-284 QAAEQNLQKAENK
+284 
-297 LKTDEG
+297 
-303 ALDSALQQQQAK
+303 
-315 NTLIKDTATVKGF
+315 KDTTMVNNLK
-328 NSVSVS
+328 SVSVS
-334 AMDTTLSGVKT
+334 GMNTTLSGVKT
-345 MYQQTETISTLLSG
+345 MSQQSATIGNLLNSSTDLS
-359 NSGLGSVIS
+359 SVIP

-376 FSALESAQNTLKG
+376 FGALESAQNTLKG

-408 VGALDQAIA
+408 VGALDKAIN
-417 QVDTALADL
+417 QVDMALADL
-426 AANVADTPKTQAAT
+426 VTADDTQKTQAVTFAT
-440 LVTADNSTTNSTT
+440 TGSSTTNSTT
-453 TDAINFLSALKNNLT
+453 TDAINFLNALKSNLM

-484 VAQAQATYKPS
+484 VAQAQATYTPS
-495 VMNTNNYGQ
+495 VINTNNYGQ

-525 FRTYGYYS
+525 FRSYGYYS

-583 MGFGL
+583 LGFGL

-601 KSQMNICNNTAGCS
+601 KSQMHICNNTAGCS

-634 FSKHSGIEVGFK
+634 FSKHSGIEVGLK

-657 RSVDESVDVFYK
+657 RGVDGSVDVFYK

>member
-36 KPSHVFGNYAK
+36 KPSHVFSNYAK
-47 KDSGETH
+47 KSNKGSELSSDSLT
-54 HTTTSTL
+54 
-61 APKDSNPSTPQQE
+61 
-74 QQQAKSTATSDSQ
+74 QQQAQNTAQSDTTQ
-87 EAKTLETTANTDQ
+87 ATTLEN
-100 TTATTDK
+100 TATTDRST
-107 AYTTSTDSSVKS
+107 ASTDETYTKSTDST
-119 VAENVE
+119 VAGVAKQVE
-125 SDNTTVQGDEK
+125 ADNTAVQNDE
-136 TLEKAVDQVQADAT
+136 TALQNAVAQVKKDADA
-150 SKDFNETTF
+150 KDFDETTF
-159 TTDQKAEQ
+159 TKDQATEQTAET
-167 AAEQNLQ
+167 NLQ
-174 KAENKLKTDEGALD
+174 KAENQLTNDQ
-188 SALQQ
+188 S
-193 QQAKSTATSDSQEA
+193 
-207 KTLETTA
+207 TLETA
-214 NTDQTTATTDK
+214 LKDQTPSTPPTKETPPAKKDETSGSGDKDQHTASGTGGTPSSSGGTGGEHHT
-225 AYTTSTDSS
+225 ASSGSPDSS
-234 VKSVAENVESDNTTV
+234 TPPTPMPSTSGGNTI
-249 QGDEKTLEKAVDQV
+249 
-263 QADATSKDFN
+263 TSQL
-273 ETTFTTDQKAE
+273 T
-284 QAAEQNLQKAENK
+284 
-297 LKTDEG
+297 
-303 ALDSALQQQQAK
+303 
-315 NTLIKDTATVKGF
+315 KDTTMVNNLK
-328 NSVSVS
+328 SVSVS
-334 AMDTTLSGVKT
+334 AMNTTLSGVT
-345 MYQQTETISTLLSG
+345 QLSQQTAAISNLLSG
-359 NSGLGSVIS
+359 NPNLGSVIS

-376 FSALESAQNTLKG
+376 FSALESTQNTLKG

-408 VGALDQAIA
+408 VGALDKAIN
-417 QVDTALADL
+417 QVDMALADL
-426 AANVADTPKTQAAT
+426 ATADTQKTQAVALVAASDSAT
-440 LVTADNSTTNSTT
+440 TT
-453 TDAINFLSALKNNLT
+453 TDAINFLNALKTNLM
-468 AQKDAFMNVH
+468 AQKDAFMSVH

-484 VAQAQATYKPS
+484 VAQAQATYTPS
-495 VMNTNNYGQ
+495 VINTNNYGQ

-525 FRTYGYYS
+525 FRSYGYYS

-583 MGFGL
+583 LGFGL

-601 KSQMNICNNTAGCS
+601 KSQMRICNDTAGCS

-634 FSKHSGIEVGFK
+634 FSKHSGIEVGLK

-657 RSVDESVDVFYK
+657 RGVDGSVDVFYK

>member
-1 MKKSFKKLGFV
+1 M
-12 SLAASSVLLG
+12 LLG
-22 SMNATDLETYAALQ
+22 SMNATDLQTYAALQ
-36 KPSHVFGNYAK
+36 KPSHVFGNYAVK
-47 KDSGETH
+47 TEKEGSKGKGKEGDQ
-54 HTTTSTL
+54 TL
-61 APKDSNPSTPQQE
+61 QQK
-74 QQQAKSTATSDSQ
+74 QAQTTATNDSTQ
-87 EAKTLETTANTDQ
+87 AQSLENIATTDS

-107 AYTTSTDSSVKS
+107 AYTKSTDQT
-119 VAENVE
+119 VANAAQQVE
-125 SDNTTVQGDEK
+125 TDETAVQNDE
-136 TLEKAVDQVQADAT
+136 TALEKAVEKVQADANA
-150 SKDFNETTF
+150 KDFDEKTF
-159 TTDQKAEQ
+159 TADQQAEQTAESNLKTAEGKLNTDQQ
-167 AAEQNLQ
+167 
-174 KAENKLKTDEGALD
+174 
-188 SALQQ
+188 
-193 QQAKSTATSDSQEA
+193 
-207 KTLETTA
+207 TLETDLQDQKKTPTPSTPPTKEEPKKTASSEPTPSTPPTKEEPKKTASSEPTPSTPPTKEEPKKTASSEPTPSTPPTKEEPKKTASSEPTPSTPPTKEEPKKTASSEPTPSTPPTKTEPSSTGNSVASQLVKDA
-214 NTDQTTATTDK
+214 NT
-225 AYTTSTDSS
+225 
-234 VKSVAENVESDNTTV
+234 VN
-249 QGDEKTLEKAVDQV
+249 
-263 QADATSKDFN
+263 
-273 ETTFTTDQKAE
+273 
-284 QAAEQNLQKAENK
+284 
-297 LKTDEG
+297 
-303 ALDSALQQQQAK
+303 
-315 NTLIKDTATVKGF
+315 GF

-334 AMDTTLSGVKT
+334 GMNTTLSGVET
-345 MYQQTETISTLLSG
+345 MVQQTTTISTLLN
-359 NSGLGSVIS
+359 NSSTDLSSVIS

-376 FSALESAQNTLKG
+376 FGALESTQNTLKG

-408 VGALDQAIA
+408 VGALDKAIN
-417 QVDTALADL
+417 QVDMALADL
-426 AANVADTPKTQAAT
+426 ATADTQKTQAVTLAAT
-440 LVTADNSTTNSTT
+440 GSSANSTTT
-453 TDAINFLSALKNNLT
+453 TDAINFLNALKSNLT
-468 AQKDAFMNVH
+468 AQKATFMNVH

-484 VAQAQATYKPS
+484 VAQAQATYTPS

-525 FRTYGYYS
+525 FRSYGYYS

-583 MGFGL
+583 LGFGL

-601 KSQMNICNNTAGCS
+601 KSQMQICNNTAGCS

-621 YFQMPVEFGFRSN
+621 YFQMPVQFGFRSN

-657 RSVDESVDVFYK
+657 RGVDGSVDVFYK

>member
-1 MKKSFKKLGFV
+1 MKKSFKKLGFF
-12 SLAASSVLLG
+12 SLAASGVLLG

-36 KPSHVFGNYAK
+36 KPSHVFGNYAEK
-47 KDSGETH
+47 DKDSKL
-54 HTTTSTL
+54 TS
-61 APKDSNPSTPQQE
+61 DSPT
-74 QQQAKSTATSDSQ
+74 QQQAQTQAQITATSDKT
-87 EAKTLETTANTDQ
+87 EATTLENTASTDN
-100 TTATTDK
+100 TTATTDE
-107 AYTTSTDSSVKS
+107 AYTTSTDTT
-119 VAENVE
+119 VADAAKQVE
-125 SDNTTVQGDEK
+125 TDNTAVQNDEK
-136 TLEKAVDQVQADAT
+136 TLKTDVAKVQADA
-150 SKDFNETTF
+150 SAKDFDETTF
-159 TTDQKAEQ
+159 KADQATEQTAETTLKNDENQLTKDQ
-167 AAEQNLQ
+167 
-174 KAENKLKTDEGALD
+174 
-188 SALQQ
+188 S
-193 QQAKSTATSDSQEA
+193 
-207 KTLETTA
+207 TLETVLK
-214 NTDQTTATTDK
+214 DQTPSTPSTPPAKKDETSGSGDKNQHTASSGTPSSTTPPAKKDE
-225 AYTTSTDSS
+225 TSGGTSGNT
-234 VKSVAENVESDNTTV
+234 VASQLT
-249 QGDEKTLEKAVDQV
+249 
-263 QADATSKDFN
+263 
-273 ETTFTTDQKAE
+273 
-284 QAAEQNLQKAENK
+284 
-297 LKTDEG
+297 
-303 ALDSALQQQQAK
+303 
-315 NTLIKDTATVKGF
+315 KDTTMVNNFK
-328 NSVSVS
+328 SVSVS
-334 AMDTTLSGVKT
+334 AMNTTLSGVET
-345 MYQQTETISTLLSG
+345 MSQQTATISALLSG
-359 NSGLGSVIS
+359 NPNLGSVIP
-368 NAQGLSSA
+368 NAQGLSNA

-408 VGALDQAIA
+408 VGALDKAIN
-417 QVDTALADL
+417 QVDMALADL
-426 AANVADTPKTQAAT
+426 SAADTQKTQTVT
-440 LVTADNSTTNSTT
+440 LAVASDSSTTT
-453 TDAINFLSALKNNLT
+453 TDAINFLNALKTNLT

-484 VAQAQATYKPS
+484 VAQAQATYTPS
-495 VMNTNNYGQ
+495 VINTNNYGQ

-525 FRTYGYYS
+525 FRSYGYYS

-583 MGFGL
+583 VGFGL

-601 KSQMNICNNTAGCS
+601 KSQMRICNNTAGCS

-657 RSVDESVDVFYK
+657 RGVDGSVDVFYK